1 MYKENQSFIT
11 NTTIKKRDFKCTKDK
26 RQLMNKLNYFL
37 NQVNIQNQFFEK
49 KNNLNDPVFELIQK
63 EEKKIVNEF
72 FYKNK
77 DSFINELLNY
87 LNYQKTNFNPNIIQQ
102 IINSENGYQIYKNK
116 IENVISKINIEKST
130 FQIDHLTV
138 LLLGKSGVGKTTLI
152 NKILGVNAPTGE
164 GSFITTQT
172 TPYQSKSMPFLR
184 LVDTRGIELSVNF
197 GAAEL
202 QSEAMRFI
210 AEQIQTNNYNNFVH
224 CIWYCI
230 TTKRFENVEIDIL
243 NRIRN
248 YYQGNKIPI
257 IIVYTQSVDKKAIAK
272 MKQYILSHIKCNDFV
287 EILADDIIGF
297 GDNVL
302 KSFGVDQL
310 ISKTLIRCKEALNGD
325 MRSVMTT
332 QISKRI
338 EYDLIN
344 ENNKIKNYIYEKII
358 LNFINGFYSQ
368 NKEFDVQNNE
378 NFIKSLVTLIGYN
391 TYYFLNKKMS
401 DQTSSLIKKEQI
413 LRNNIINYI
422 NFYQEKTN
430 SFISNELNN
439 LAFKLLNIQ
448 AKKEQELG
456 QPTLMQNKR
465 NGDEFI
471 ACNKT
476 FFYDN
481 FYCLAQKYYIGNFI
495 TYSCESLTNLFEDS
509 FNKITLNLL
518 NKDEIKILIINC
530 FLKKYH
536 EFEEK

>member
-1 MYKENQSFIT
+1 
-11 NTTIKKRDFKCTKDK
+11 
-26 RQLMNKLNYFL
+26 
-37 NQVNIQNQFFEK
+37 
-49 KNNLNDPVFELIQK
+49 
-63 EEKKIVNEF
+63 
-72 FYKNK
+72 
-77 DSFINELLNY
+77 
-87 LNYQKTNFNPNIIQQ
+87 
-102 IINSENGYQIYKNK
+102 
-116 IENVISKINIEKST
+116 
-130 FQIDHLTV
+130 
-138 LLLGKSGVGKTTLI
+138 
-152 NKILGVNAPTGE
+152 
-164 GSFITTQT
+164 
-172 TPYQSKSMPFLR
+172 
-184 LVDTRGIELSVNF
+184 
-197 GAAEL
+197 
-202 QSEAMRFI
+202 
-210 AEQIQTNNYNNFVH
+210 
-224 CIWYCI
+224 
-230 TTKRFENVEIDIL
+230 
-243 NRIRN
+243 
-248 YYQGNKIPI
+248 
-257 IIVYTQSVDKKAIAK
+257 
-272 MKQYILSHIKCNDFV
+272 
-287 EILADDIIGF
+287 
-297 GDNVL
+297 
-302 KSFGVDQL
+302 
-310 ISKTLIRCKEALNGD
+310 
-325 MRSVMTT
+325 MTT

-401 DQTSSLIKKEQI
+401 DHTSSLIKKEQI

-509 FNKITLNLL
+509 FNRLIGDLL
-518 NKDEIKILIINC
+518 NKDEIKILINNC

-536 EFEEK
+536 EFEEKIKTQNNLLLIPNNLKASTQFYTNLNGSIDLSSNSTKNNPYSDIKSVSTIPLNIPH

>member
-1 MYKENQSFIT
+1 LNDNKSGAPTPIRKSHSPELQYKTNNFNPDMQKQSIISNSTIKNSNLMYKDNQSFIT

-26 RQLMNKLNYFL
+26 RELMNELNYFL

-49 KNNLNDPVFELIQK
+49 RKNLNDPVFELIQK

-248 YYQGNKIPI
+248 YYQGNK
-257 IIVYTQSVDKKAIAK
+257 VY
-272 MKQYILSHIKCNDFV
+272 
-287 EILADDIIGF
+287 
-297 GDNVL
+297 
-302 KSFGVDQL
+302 
-310 ISKTLIRCKEALNGD
+310 
-325 MRSVMTT
+325 
-332 QISKRI
+332 
-338 EYDLIN
+338 
-344 ENNKIKNYIYEKII
+344 
-358 LNFINGFYSQ
+358 
-368 NKEFDVQNNE
+368 
-378 NFIKSLVTLIGYN
+378 
-391 TYYFLNKKMS
+391 
-401 DQTSSLIKKEQI
+401 
-413 LRNNIINYI
+413 
-422 NFYQEKTN
+422 
-430 SFISNELNN
+430 
-439 LAFKLLNIQ
+439 
-448 AKKEQELG
+448 
-456 QPTLMQNKR
+456 
-465 NGDEFI
+465 
-471 ACNKT
+471 
-476 FFYDN
+476 
-481 FYCLAQKYYIGNFI
+481 
-495 TYSCESLTNLFEDS
+495 
-509 FNKITLNLL
+509 
-518 NKDEIKILIINC
+518 
-530 FLKKYH
+530 
-536 EFEEK
+536 